1 MKRIFGFFS
10 ILSMLILLAG
20 CATTLLMN
28 AAVGGDVNAVKKL
41 LNEGADV
48 NVQGFNGW
56 TALSEAAYGG
66 HTKIVKLLIE
76 KGADVNAESNK
87 GHTALKYAFLNTQI
101 EELLR
106 NAGAK
111 K

>member
-1 MKRIFGFFS
+1 MKRLFGFFYFEH
-10 ILSMLILLAG
+10 AYFA
-20 CATTLLMN
+20 CRVATTSLMN

-76 KGADVNAESNK
+76 KGADVNAKANN
-87 GHTALKYAFLNTQI
+87 GVTALMWAARGGHLIWLSY
-101 EELLR
+101 
-106 NAGAK
+106 
-111 K
+111 